1 MDNLIFER
9 VWQDGDLFEIE
20 VTAQLGACPGADQ
33 DLLYEGGDFAALGG
47 PWPPSRA
54 RRTTATCGE
63 NGDKGD
69 AYPPYV
75 SLRFYC
81 KDRAGHIGVEVFMEI
96 DDGGSLDRH
105 HCCFELSAE
114 AGMLNRFG
122 RELRHVTE
130 PVVGM
135 RVELQL
141 RD

>member
-20 VTAQLGACPGADQ
+20 VTAQS
-33 DLLYEGGDFAALGG
+33 EHV
-47 PWPPSRA
+47 RA
-54 RRTTATCGE
+54 RTKTYCTKEGISPLSEVLAAFPRSPNDSYLWE

-122 RELRHVTE
+122 RALRHVTE